1 MSAPG
6 VDPQI
11 EPAAVARFIFEKG
24 HLFDGGGAR
33 WTAFEPSRRDN
44 TTSVFV
50 TDGLNSADIWTLAD
64 TTRPQRS
71 IARAMLVPAD
81 VRSSRL
87 DLEIDNDPPR
97 HAAIIGWP
105 AEKSEIKA
113 LAQLLAAKASVAR
126 RI

>member
-1 MSAPG
+1 
-6 VDPQI
+6 
-11 EPAAVARFIFEKG
+11 
-24 HLFDGGGAR
+24 
-33 WTAFEPSRRDN
+33 
-44 TTSVFV
+44 
-50 TDGLNSADIWTLAD
+50 
-64 TTRPQRS
+64 
-71 IARAMLVPAD
+71 MLVPAD